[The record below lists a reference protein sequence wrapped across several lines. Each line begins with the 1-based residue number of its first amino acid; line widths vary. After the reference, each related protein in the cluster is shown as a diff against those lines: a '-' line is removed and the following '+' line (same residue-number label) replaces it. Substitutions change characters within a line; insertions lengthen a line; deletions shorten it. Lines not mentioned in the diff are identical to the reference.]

1 MASRA
6 VRERLAQDI
15 GLWLADGLVSK
26 EAHDV
31 LAERYGAR
39 AFGLANIIKSFG
51 IAGGTLA
58 LFGLLG
64 LVAAMARSKGV
75 AALLLLAAGVC
86 LTAFGIQLATNKV
99 GRHALSSKV
108 LLMLGVVMAAGGAGV
123 GLDAAG
129 VKGAQGVFCTGIL
142 VIFPMAFLAYRFKNT
157 FLMVITLLLFFHW
170 VGSWSSMVGR
180 STYEFDVQD
189 PRLMT
194 GAALAALIAG
204 IYHER
209 RLREQTGR
217 FYLAYET
224 FGLIY
229 LNMSLLILTI
239 GWHQTWSETR
249 AWIVVWALA
258 GILQI
263 VAGAR
268 LHSQLLTGFGV
279 TALAVNLYT
288 RYFESYWSRMDAGL
302 FFMLGGSALFLAG
315 LLCEVLLRKQQK
327 RPV

>member
-6 VRERLAQDI
+6 VRERLAQDV
-15 GLWLADGLVSK
+15 GLWLTDGLVSK

-39 AFGLANIIKSFG
+39 AFGLANVIKSFG
-51 IAGGTLA
+51 IAGGVLA

-64 LVAAMARSKGV
+64 LVGALAQSQGF
-75 AALLLLAAGVC
+75 AALLLLGAGAG
-86 LTAFGIQLATNKV
+86 LTGFGIRLATNKL

-108 LLMLGVVMAAGGAGV
+108 LVTLGVVMAALGIGV

-129 VKGAQGVFCTGIL
+129 VKDAQGVFCTGIL
-142 VIFPMAFLAYRFKNT
+142 VVFPMAFLAYRFKNT
-157 FLMVITLLLFFHW
+157 FLFVITLLLFFHW
-170 VGSWSSMVGR
+170 VGSWSSMLGR

-209 RLREQTGR
+209 SLREQTGR

-224 FGLIY
+224 LGLIY
-229 LNMSLLILTI
+229 LNLSLLILTI
-239 GWHQTWSETR
+239 GWRQTQNEAR
-249 AWIVVWALA
+249 VWIVAWALA
-258 GILQI
+258 GIMQI

-268 LHSQLLTGFGV
+268 LHNPLLTGFGV
-279 TALAVNLYT
+279 TALGINLYT
-288 RYFESYWSRMDAGL
+288 RYFELYWSRMDAGV
-302 FFMLGGSALFLAG
+302 FFVLGGSALFTAG

-327 RPV
+327 RTI